1 MNTTIAAFGNS
12 DSNRIIKVNHAGEFG
27 AVNIYRAQILFGKL
41 LGRKYVSSLDE
52 LIEHERMHL
61 ATFGNLLAARGV
73 RRCPVAFHVAP
84 TARLQAGTVMTTF
97 MGFVLVAFTTFC
109 WAAGVPAGDAIQT
122 TMGSLAAIAAAV
134 VALLQ
139 ARKES

>member
-1 MNTTIAAFGNS
+1 MNATTAASNIAWWRWPLVPVASILAAAVGAIVLSTIQGIAVGLQDDYSRTGWFHLFIYPVIPSAIFG
-12 DSNRIIKVNHAGEFG
+12 
-27 AVNIYRAQILFGKL
+27 Y
-41 LGRKYVSSLDE
+41 
-52 LIEHERMHL
+52 
-61 ATFGNLLAARGV
+61 LLAG
-73 RRCPVAFHVAP
+73 VAFHVAP

-109 WAAGVPAGDAIQT
+109 WVAGVPAGDAIQT